1 MDRDVSGIKL
11 SPTQER
17 FSAGPHLLVFC
28 LFWLLR
34 CPALLAFVRLVPWG
48 ADLWCSGEVRV
59 ALCAHRTSCF
69 ASLGW
74 RAVHLQA
81 PQLTALEAALV
92 HDATRPPWVR
102 AIACWF
108 AFWREETGGE
118 GKFRGWWWSSTNC
131 LGTAVVTELTTDLL
145 QFTILLLLP
154 YRDTSLV
161 RKTRFVG
168 YISTEACL
176 AFS

>member
-118 GKFRGWWWSSTNC
+118 GKFRG
-131 LGTAVVTELTTDLL
+131 AVVIFYKLLRNCSSDWANDWSTTVHHITVTTVTPASSEKLGL
-145 QFTILLLLP
+145 
-154 YRDTSLV
+154 
-161 RKTRFVG
+161 
-168 YISTEACL
+168 
-176 AFS
+176 